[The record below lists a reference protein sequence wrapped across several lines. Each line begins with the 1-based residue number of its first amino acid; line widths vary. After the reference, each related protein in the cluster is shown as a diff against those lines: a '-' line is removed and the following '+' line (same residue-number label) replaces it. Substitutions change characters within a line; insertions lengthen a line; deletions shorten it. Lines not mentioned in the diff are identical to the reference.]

1 LGPQH
6 CYDFLTQKLGI
17 TTLNEN
23 DIDLSPL
30 GMGGTNGGIT
40 TKESAAA
47 YAVFG
52 NGGKYYEPTLY
63 YAVYDQH
70 NDVVLSKEEIDP
82 VVAISEDTAT
92 VMNKLLQNVVYGENG
107 TGKGAAGYISNM
119 KIYAKTGTSN
129 DSNDLW
135 FVGGTPYYV
144 ASCWCGYDTQ
154 QTIRDSAIAMKMW
167 GAVMSKVH
175 SGLEPKTFTDSK
187 YAEELYYCTETGQL
201 ATDACQS
208 LELGWYKKNTKDTCK
223 THKGNAF
230 SSKEE
235 AEKYI
240 KSKEETA
247 EEPKTEEKTES
258 TDNGGQ

>member
-1 LGPQH
+1 
-6 CYDFLTQKLGI
+6 
-17 TTLNEN
+17 
-23 DIDLSPL
+23 
-30 GMGGTNGGIT
+30 
-40 TKESAAA
+40 
-47 YAVFG
+47 
-52 NGGKYYEPTLY
+52 
-63 YAVYDQH
+63 
-70 NDVVLSKEEIDP
+70 
-82 VVAISEDTAT
+82 
-92 VMNKLLQNVVYGENG
+92 MNKLLQNVVYGENG

-167 GAVMSKVH
+167 GAVMSKIH
-175 SGLEPKTFTDSK
+175 TGLEAKTFTDSK

-208 LELGWYKKNTKDTCK
+208 LELGWYKKNTNDTCK

-240 KSKEETA
+240 KSKEETT
-247 EEPKTEEKTES
+247 EESKTEEKTES